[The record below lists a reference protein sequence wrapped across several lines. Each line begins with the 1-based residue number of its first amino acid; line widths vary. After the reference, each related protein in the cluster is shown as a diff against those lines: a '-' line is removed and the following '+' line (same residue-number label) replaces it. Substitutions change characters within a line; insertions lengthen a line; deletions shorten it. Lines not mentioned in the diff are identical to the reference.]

1 MCSQSWGA
9 SCDPG
14 GSRIGQDYHPAG
26 IGARPDRPRR
36 KRPQAPIPTVLNLSS
51 WAETRV
57 PFNQWIVDRLNI
69 EYQVPKKVGRR
80 WLEGGQLVLLL
91 DGLDEVV
98 ESHRNECVE
107 AINTFRRDYRLVER
121 GIVVCSRIR
130 GYNVLTERLNFE
142 NAITLQPLTLNKAET
157 YLDHL
162 GEKWASLKQALHL
175 DGVLLSFT
183 SSPLWGT

>member
-1 MCSQSWGA
+1 M
-9 SCDPG
+9 
-14 GSRIGQDYHPAG
+14 
-26 IGARPDRPRR
+26 
-36 KRPQAPIPTVLNLSS
+36 LNLSS

-98 ESHRNECVE
+98 ETHCNECVE

-183 SSPLWGT
+183 SSPLWGP